1 MAWYGSCFAAIA
13 RMTPDRI
20 DTIWILVATCMIFIM
35 QAGFCCLE
43 SGFVR
48 AKNSIN
54 VALKNLADFCIAGL
68 LFWAFGFALAF
79 GAGNGWIGASQWL
92 FDGRGSLAV
101 GAFFLFQ
108 LMFCGTSATI
118 VSGAVAERVS
128 FASYIAITIVIS
140 GLIYPVYA
148 HWAWNTGQ
156 FGGEAGWLAQLG
168 FIDFAGSSVVHSIGG
183 WVSLAAVLI
192 IGPRTGRFLP
202 GQPSMRGHDLV
213 MSTLGVMLLWFG
225 WFGFNGGSTLA
236 LNDSVPSILINT
248 TLGGC
253 AGGVANL
260 ILSQLLYNK
269 IRVED
274 FLNGTLAGLVAITA
288 NCHNTSGLGAVI
300 IGAVGG
306 AVALLGAELMERW
319 RLDDAVG
326 AVPVHLFAGIW
337 GTLAVA
343 IFGDPAGW
351 PLTAEGQAH
360 DRITQFGIQ
369 LLGCIAAGIYGFG
382 MAYILLRLINMAV
395 PLRVAGDA
403 EAIGLNQA
411 EHGAGSAMLDLVGDM
426 ERQRREGRFDQPVRV
441 VVGSEV
447 EPIAL
452 QYNRVIARVNRDA
465 DALRRAIED
474 LKRAKQAAE
483 EASNAKSA
491 FLANMSH
498 ELRTPL
504 NAVIGFS
511 EILTNELFGQLGD
524 PRYKDYASDILA
536 SGRHLLS
543 LVNDLLDHTRIEAGR
558 VQLSEAELDVQEQA
572 EAALRLMRERA
583 ATANVALLASFP
595 DVLPYLMADER
606 AFRQMLLNLL
616 GNAVKFTPAGGS
628 VTLAARLEGDGRL
641 AISVSDTGIGMKR
654 EDVPR
659 ALEPFVQL
667 HHHMNKA
674 YGGTGLGLPLVQA
687 LMRLH
692 GGSITIDSSEGH
704 GTTVTIRFPRTR
716 VRQLPMVAAD

>member
-1 MAWYGSCFAAIA
+1 MAA
-13 RMTPDRI
+13 DRI
-20 DTIWILVATCMIFIM
+20 DIVWILVATCMIFTM

-68 LFWAFGFALAF
+68 LFWAFGFGLAF
-79 GAGNGWIGASQWL
+79 GDSLGGWAGGDHWL
-92 FDGRGSLAV
+92 FDGRGEIVA

-128 FASYIAITIVIS
+128 FASYMVITVVIS

-148 HWAWNTGQ
+148 HWVWNTGQ
-156 FGGEAGWLAQLG
+156 FGGEPGWLAALG

-183 WVSLAAVLI
+183 WVSLVAILI
-192 IGPRTGRFLP
+192 VGPRKGRFAG
-202 GQPSMRGHDLV
+202 GQTAMRGHDLV

-225 WFGFNGGSTLA
+225 WFGFNGGSTLS
-236 LNDSVPSILINT
+236 LNDGVPSILINT

-253 AGGVANL
+253 AGAVATL
-260 ILSQLLYNK
+260 ILSQLLHGK

-306 AVALLGAELMERW
+306 AVALAAAEGMER
-319 RLDDAVG
+319 LKIDDAVG
-326 AVPVHLFAGIW
+326 AVPVHLCAGIW

-343 IFGDPAGW
+343 LFGDPAGW
-351 PLTAEGQAH
+351 PVQH
-360 DRITQFGIQ
+360 DRLTQFGIQ
-369 LLGCIAAGIYGFG
+369 ALGCLAGAVYGFG
-382 MAYILLRLINMAV
+382 ITYLVLRLVNLAM
-395 PLRVAGDA
+395 PLRVTADA
-403 EAIGLNQA
+403 EAVGLNQA
-411 EHGAGSAMLDLVGDM
+411 EHGAGSAMLDLVQDM
-426 ERQRREGRFDQPVRV
+426 ERQRGQGRFDQPVRV
-441 VVGSEV
+441 AVGSEV

-474 LKRAKQAAE
+474 LTKAKQAAE
-483 EASNAKSA
+483 EANNAKSA

-511 EILTNELFGQLGD
+511 EILTGELFGPLGD
-524 PRYKDYASDILA
+524 GRYKDYAADILQ

-543 LVNDLLDHTRIEAGR
+543 LVNDLLDHTRVEAGR
-558 VQLSEAELDVQEQA
+558 VELHESEIDIAEQCEM
-572 EAALRLMRERA
+572 ALRMIRERA
-583 ATANVALLASFP
+583 ANAGVTLQPDIADNLPLLA
-595 DVLPYLMADER
+595 ADER
-606 AFRQMLLNLL
+606 AVRQILLNLL
-616 GNAVKFTPAGGS
+616 GNAVKFTPVGGH
-628 VTLAARLEGDGRL
+628 VRLVARLEDDGRL
-641 AISVSDTGIGMKR
+641 ALLVSDTGIGMKR

-659 ALEPFVQL
+659 AFEPFVQL

-692 GGSITIDSSEGH
+692 GGSVTIDSTEGI
-704 GTTVTIRFPRTR
+704 GTTVTLRFPYQRLR
-716 VRQLPMVAAD
+716 RLVPAAD

>member
-1 MAWYGSCFAAIA
+1 
-13 RMTPDRI
+13 MTPDRI

>member
-1 MAWYGSCFAAIA
+1 
-13 RMTPDRI
+13 MTPDRI
-20 DTIWILVATCMIFIM
+20 DIVWIVIATCMIFTM

-54 VALKNLADFCIAGL
+54 VALKNLADFCIAAL
-68 LFWAFGFALAF
+68 LFWAFGFAFAF
-79 GAGNGWIGASQWL
+79 GAGNGWIGATHWL
-92 FDGRGSLAV
+92 FDARGEIALGV
-101 GAFFLFQ
+101 FFLFQ

-140 GLIYPVYA
+140 SLIYPVYA
-148 HWAWNTGQ
+148 NWAWNTGQ
-156 FGGEAGWLAQLG
+156 FGGSSGWLAQLG

-236 LNDSVPSILINT
+236 LNESVPSILINT

-306 AVALLGAELMERW
+306 GVAIAGAELLERW
-319 RLDDAVG
+319 KIDDAVG
-326 AVPVHLFAGIW
+326 AVPVHLCAGIW

-351 PLTAEGQAH
+351 PVPH
-360 DRITQFGIQ
+360 DRFTQFGIQ
-369 LLGCIAAGIYGFG
+369 LLGCAAAAVYGFG
-382 MAYILLRLINMAV
+382 VTYILLRLINMAV
-395 PLRVAGDA
+395 PLRVTSEA

-447 EPIAL
+447 ETIAL
-452 QYNRVIARVNRDA
+452 QYNRVIARVTRDA

-511 EILTNELFGQLGD
+511 EILTNELFGHLGD

-558 VQLSEAELDVQEQA
+558 VELHDVEMDVHEHA

-583 ATANVALLASFP
+583 SAANVSLRGDFP
-595 DVLPYLMADER
+595 ELLPYLLADER
-606 AFRQMLLNLL
+606 AIRQMLLNLL

-628 VTLAARLEGDGRL
+628 VSLAVQQEGDGRL
-641 AISVSDTGIGMKR
+641 AITVSDTGIGMKR

-692 GGSITIDSSEGH
+692 GGSITIDSREGE
-704 GTTVTIRFPRTR
+704 GTSVTLRFPRSR
-716 VRQLPMVAAD
+716 VRQLPAIAMDARAAD

>member
-1 MAWYGSCFAAIA
+1 
-13 RMTPDRI
+13 MTPDRI
-20 DTIWILVATCMIFIM
+20 DTAWILVATCMIFTM

-54 VALKNLADFCIAGL
+54 VALKNLADFCMAGL
-68 LFWAFGFALAF
+68 LFWAFGFAFAF
-79 GAGNGWIGASQWL
+79 GAGSGWIGASEWL
-92 FDGRGSLAV
+92 FDARGTMAV

-108 LMFCGTSATI
+108 LMFCGTAATI

-148 HWAWNTGQ
+148 HWAWNAGQ
-156 FGGEAGWLAQLG
+156 FGGEGGWLVNLG
-168 FIDFAGSSVVHSIGG
+168 FVDFAGSSVVHSIGG
-183 WVSLAAVLI
+183 WVSLAAVII
-192 IGPRTGRFLP
+192 IGPRAGRFLP
-202 GQPSMRGHDLV
+202 GQNNMRGHDLV

-236 LNDSVPSILINT
+236 LNEAVPSILINT

-260 ILSQLLYNK
+260 ILSQLVHDK
-269 IRVED
+269 VRVED

-288 NCHNTSGLGAVI
+288 NCHSISGLSAVI
-300 IGAVGG
+300 IGAIGG
-306 AVALLGAELMERW
+306 AAALLGTELLIRW
-319 RLDDAVG
+319 KIDDAVG

-343 IFGDPAGW
+343 IFGDPATW
-351 PLTAEGQAH
+351 PAGH
-360 DRITQFGIQ
+360 DRFTQFLVQ
-369 LLGCIAAGIYGFG
+369 LAGCAAAGVYGFG
-382 MAYILLRLINMAV
+382 VTYILLRVINLAV
-395 PLRVAGDA
+395 PLRVTVDA

-411 EHGAGSAMLDLVGDM
+411 EHGAGSAMLDLVADM
-426 ERQRREGRFDQPVRV
+426 ERQRREGGFDQPVRV

-483 EASNAKSA
+483 QASNAKSA

-524 PRYKDYASDILA
+524 ARYREYASDILA

-558 VQLSEAELDVQEQA
+558 MEINEAELDVQEQV
-572 EAALRLMRERA
+572 EAAIRLMRERA
-583 ATANVALLASFP
+583 ATGQVTLLSSVP
-595 DVLPYLMADER
+595 DALPYLVADER
-606 AFRQMLLNLL
+606 AVRQMLLNLL
-616 GNAVKFTPAGGS
+616 GNAVKFTPPGGS
-628 VTLAARLEGDGRL
+628 VQLTARLEDDGRL
-641 AISVSDTGIGMKR
+641 AIAASDTGIGMKR

-692 GGSITIDSSEGH
+692 GGSITIDSMEGS

-716 VRQLPMVAAD
+716 VRTMPPLVAAG

>member
-1 MAWYGSCFAAIA
+1 
-13 RMTPDRI
+13 MTPDRI
-20 DTIWILVATCMIFIM
+20 DIVWIMVATCMIFTM

-68 LFWAFGFALAF
+68 LFWAFGFGLAF
-79 GAGNGWIGASQWL
+79 GSGTGGWVGGSHWL
-92 FDGRGSLAV
+92 FDGRGEIAI

-128 FASYIAITIVIS
+128 FASYMVITIVIS

-156 FGGEAGWLAQLG
+156 FGGAPGWLADLG

-192 IGPRTGRFLP
+192 IGPRKGRFSK
-202 GQPSMRGHDLV
+202 GQMAMRGHDLV

-236 LNDSVPSILINT
+236 LNETVPSILINT

-253 AGGVANL
+253 AGAVATL
-260 ILSQLLYNK
+260 ILSQMLHGK

-288 NCHNTSGLGAVI
+288 NCHNTSGLSAVI
-300 IGAVGG
+300 IGGVGG
-306 AVALLGAELMERW
+306 AVALAAAEGMERL
-319 RLDDAVG
+319 RIDDAVG
-326 AVPVHLFAGIW
+326 AVPVHLCAGIW

-343 IFGDPAGW
+343 IFGDPSGW
-351 PLTAEGQAH
+351 PVPH
-360 DRITQFGIQ
+360 DRWAQFGIQ
-369 LLGCIAAGIYGFG
+369 LLGCVAAGVYAFGLTYG
-382 MAYILLRLINMAV
+382 LLRLIDLV
-395 PLRVAGDA
+395 LPLRVAPDA
-403 EAIGLNQA
+403 EAAGLNQA
-411 EHGAGSAMLDLVGDM
+411 EHGAGSAMLDLVNDM
-426 ERQRREGRFDQPVRV
+426 ERQRGEGRFDQPVRV
-441 VVGSEV
+441 AVGSEV

-465 DALRRAIED
+465 DSLRRAIED
-474 LKRAKQAAE
+474 LTRAKLAAE
-483 EASNAKSA
+483 EASQAKSA

-511 EILTNELFGQLGD
+511 EILTNELFGTLGD
-524 PRYKDYASDILA
+524 ARYKDYATDILA

-543 LVNDLLDHTRIEAGR
+543 LVNDLLDHTRIEAGATE
-558 VQLSEAELDVQEQA
+558 LNEAEIDVLEQGRMA
-572 EAALRLMRERA
+572 QRLMRERA
-583 ATANVALLASFP
+583 AAAGVTLQSRMSADLPLL
-595 DVLPYLMADER
+595 LADER
-606 AFRQMLLNLL
+606 ALRQILLNLL
-616 GNAVKFTPAGGS
+616 GNAVKFTPANGT
-628 VTLAARLEGDGRL
+628 VTLSAAVEADGRL
-641 AISVSDTGIGMKR
+641 AIAISDTGIGMKR
-654 EDVPR
+654 EDIPR
-659 ALEPFVQL
+659 SLEPFVQL

-692 GGSITIDSSEGH
+692 GGSVTIDSQEGR
-704 GTTVTIRFPRTR
+704 GTTVTVRFPRSR
-716 VRQLPMVAAD
+716 VRRLDTAAD